1 MLAEGQSS
9 ILGMGLSDNSVDKSG
24 RTETEWM
31 QDVLLCSAAEGA
43 QCQFFV
49 SVEPEPCFASSLEKE
64 MATYS
69 STLAWKIP
77 WMEKPGSL
85 QSMGSQRVGH
95 DWATS
100 LHSLH
105 TLSLEKEMA
114 THSIFLPGESHG
126 QRSLAGC
133 GPWGCRESDTTD
145 VTKHTTRKLFSVLL
159 MVWDIL

>member
-64 MATYS
+64 MTTYS

-85 QSMGSQRVGH
+85 QSMGSQRVRH
-95 DWATS
+95 D
-100 LHSLH
+100 
-105 TLSLEKEMA
+105 
-114 THSIFLPGESHG
+114 
-126 QRSLAGC
+126 
-133 GPWGCRESDTTD
+133 
-145 VTKHTTRKLFSVLL
+145 
-159 MVWDIL
+159 

>member
-64 MATYS
+64 MTTYS

-145 VTKHTTRKLFSVLL
+145 VTKHAARKLFSVLL